1 MSEQIQVQNAMPE
14 PNPFVLHP
22 KKYKRNIDPLRDYI
36 SDCARYLNQMTGA
49 PIEEC
54 ITFVKTEL
62 HPGDA
67 DKGIKPGMFAFKDPK
82 IVYLERGENG
92 DRTQKEGTLQAYLVE
107 SINNQELIAPTL
119 TTYIPPHVKK
129 SLLVDYI
136 DANVK
141 ARGVAKKAK
150 FKAEME
156 GNIVL
161 MQIKDNEQ
169 TNKKLANNS
178 ISGAHVSPST
188 PLYNKTA
195 HSTLTSTCRSTSG
208 FGNANNEKL
217 LSGNRHYWSPEITMN
232 NIISVINHTNYE
244 EQTAAMA
251 KFGIRHPTVDETM
264 ECITYCTN
272 LYWRDKYQLMRVYTL
287 VKTLTPEQRSA
298 FVYTGD
304 MYHLMR
310 FNDAVVRGF
319 VTKLSMMVEVVHP
332 DPDSVLKKV
341 EEEHVHLAAQICER
355 YTKGKQ
361 MHEIVGDARGVLA
374 STAKNI
380 GDVGEEYRELIR
392 AFWVTTN
399 VPASLAFFPDSIRRS
414 ALTSDTDSTI
424 FTVQDWVLW
433 HQGWL
438 GFDEKC
444 NAVAASMVFLAA
456 QTIIHVLARM
466 SANFG
471 IETKRIHTVAM
482 KNEFKFDVFVPTQVA
497 KHYFALIGC
506 QEGNLFKE
514 YKKEIKG
521 VHLKASNAPRF
532 VMKEAEKMML
542 FIMNSVL
549 EGKQISINQLLKEI
563 GDIER
568 EILGHIQ
575 GGGYQFFKKGQIKPP
590 ESYAKEAHE
599 SPYQQYVM
607 WNEVFGPRYGM
618 APPVPYNCVKIST
631 ELDTPTKTKEW
642 LESLDDRMLAERME
656 AYMTRMGK
664 RYIGSIQLPE
674 QNLQTHGIP
683 KEILQVAGVRKI
695 VSDATR
701 VFSIILETLGYYFH
715 NDKLTRLISDHH

>member
-1 MSEQIQVQNAMPE
+1 MAESS
-14 PNPFVLHP
+14 NPFVLHP
-22 KKYKRNIDPLRDYI
+22 SQYKRDINVLGFYI
-36 SDCARYLNQMTGA
+36 QDCATYLHQMTGA
-49 PIEEC
+49 PVEEC
-54 ITFVKTEL
+54 TAFVKTEMR
-62 HPGDA
+62 PGG
-67 DKGIKPGMFAFKDPK
+67 KFEFKDPK
-82 IVYLERGENG
+82 IIYLEREDNG
-92 DRTQKEGTLQAYLVE
+92 DRVQKEGTLQAYLNE
-107 SINNQELIAPTL
+107 SIQERQLIAPTL
-119 TTYIPPHVKK
+119 TTYLHPDVKE
-129 SLLVDYI
+129 SPLVNYI
-136 DANVK
+136 EGNVK

-156 GNIVL
+156 GDIVL

-195 HSTLTSTCRSTSG
+195 HSTLTSNCRSTSG
-208 FGNANNEKL
+208 YGNANNEKF
-217 LSGNRHYWSPEITMN
+217 LSGNRHYWSAAICMQ
-232 NIISVINHTNYE
+232 NIISIINHTDYAA
-244 EQTAAMA
+244 QAAAMQ
-251 KFGIRHPTVDETM
+251 KWGIRHPTVDETM
-264 ECITYCTN
+264 ECIMYSTN
-272 LYWRDKYQLMRVYTL
+272 FYVRDKFKMKKVYDL

-304 MYHLMR
+304 LYHLMR
-310 FNDAVVRGF
+310 FNDEVVRTF

-332 DPDSVLKKV
+332 DPDSILKTV
-341 EEEHVHLAAQICER
+341 QEEHVHLAAQICER
-355 YTKGKQ
+355 YTKGLQ
-361 MHEIVGDARGVLA
+361 MKDIKGDARGILA

-380 GDVGEEYRELIR
+380 GDVGEEYRDLIK

-444 NAVAASMVFLAA
+444 NAVAASMVYLAA

-471 IETKRIHTVAM
+471 IIESRIHQVAM

-532 VMKEAEKMML
+532 VIKEAEKMMI

-549 EGKQISINQLLKEI
+549 RGEKIKIKEILKTI

-568 EILGHIQ
+568 QIFTAIGE
-575 GGGYQFFKKGQIKPP
+575 GGYQFFRMGQIKPP
-590 ESYAKEAHE
+590 ESYAKSADE

-607 WNEVFGPRYGM
+607 WNEVFGPKYGI
-618 APPVPYNCVKIST
+618 APPVPYTCVKIST
-631 ELDTPTKTKEW
+631 ELDTPTKTREW
-642 LESLDDRMLAERME
+642 LETLEDRELAGRMD
-656 AYMTRMGK
+656 AYMKRMGK
-664 RYIGSIQLPE
+664 RYLGSVQLPE

-683 KEILQVAGVRKI
+683 PEILNVAGVRKI
-695 VSDATR
+695 VADATR
-701 VFSIILETLGYYFH
+701 VFYIILETLGIYLS
-715 NDKLTRLISDHH
+715 NDKLTRLVSDSH

>member
-1 MSEQIQVQNAMPE
+1 MAED
-14 PNPFVLHP
+14 NPFVLP
-22 KKYKRNIDPLRDYI
+22 SSSYKRDINPLRDYVEAT
-36 SDCARYLNQMTGA
+36 SAYLHQMTGK
-49 PIEEC
+49 PLEEC
-54 ITFVKTEL
+54 TVFVKTEMR
-62 HPGDA
+62 PG
-67 DKGIKPGMFAFKDPK
+67 GQFEYKDPQ
-82 IVYLERGENG
+82 ITYLERDENG
-92 DRTQKEGTLQAYLVE
+92 DRSQKTGTLGTYLNE
-107 SINNQELIAPTL
+107 SIRNRELIAPTL
-119 TTYIPPHVKK
+119 TTYLPPTVKK

-156 GNIVL
+156 GNVVL

-195 HSTLTSTCRSTSG
+195 HSTLTSNCRSTSG
-208 FGNANNEKL
+208 FGNANNEKF
-217 LSGNRHYWSPEITMN
+217 LSGNRHYWSPEIVMN
-232 NIISVINHTNYE
+232 NIISIITHTDYE
-244 EQTAAMA
+244 EQARAME
-251 KFGIRHPTVDETM
+251 KFGIRHPSIEETM
-264 ECITYCTN
+264 ECITYSTN
-272 LYWRDKYQLMRVYTL
+272 LYWRDKFQLKRVYDL
-287 VKTLTPEQRSA
+287 VKTLSPAQRSA

-310 FNDAVVRGF
+310 FNEAVVRTF
-319 VTKLSMMVEVVHP
+319 ITKLSTMVEVVHP
-332 DPDSVLKKV
+332 DPDSVFKSV
-341 EEEHVHLAAQICER
+341 SEEHVHLAAQICER
-355 YTKGKQ
+355 YTKGLQLKADSPEK
-361 MHEIVGDARGVLA
+361 EIRGDGRGIMA
-374 STAKNI
+374 STALNI
-380 GDVGEEYRELIR
+380 GEVCEEYRDLIR

-471 IETKRIHTVAM
+471 IEEKRIHQVAM
-482 KNEFKFDVFVPTQVA
+482 KNEFKFDVFVPTNVA

-549 EGKQISINQLLKEI
+549 AGKKIKITEILKTI

-568 EILGHIQ
+568 QIFAAIAD
-575 GGGYQFFKKGQIKPP
+575 GGYQFFRMGQIKPP
-590 ESYAKEAHE
+590 ESYAKSAEE

-607 WNEVFGPRYGM
+607 WNEVFGPKYGI
-618 APPVPYNCVKIST
+618 APPVPYACVKIAT
-631 ELDTPTKTKEW
+631 ELDTPTKTREW
-642 LESLDDRMLAERME
+642 LEVLEDRELAARME
-656 AYMTRMGK
+656 NYLKRTGK
-664 RYIGSIQLPE
+664 RYLGSVQLPE

-695 VSDATR
+695 VADATK
-701 VFSIILETLGYYFH
+701 VFYIICETLGIYMS
-715 NDKLTRLISDHH
+715 NDKLTRLISDTN

>member
-1 MSEQIQVQNAMPE
+1 MAEAD
-14 PNPFVLHP
+14 NPFVLAP
-22 KKYKRNIDPLRDYI
+22 NQYKRDINVLGYYVQ
-36 SDCARYLNQMTGA
+36 DCATYLHQMTGA
-49 PIEEC
+49 PLEDC
-54 ITFVKTEL
+54 TSFVKTEMR
-62 HPGDA
+62 PGG
-67 DKGIKPGMFAFKDPK
+67 KFEFKDPK
-82 IVYLERGENG
+82 IVYLERQDNG
-92 DRTQKEGTLQAYLVE
+92 DRVEMHGTLQGYLNE
-107 SINNQELIAPTL
+107 SVRNRDLIAPTL
-119 TTYIPPHVKK
+119 TTYLHPDVKQ
-129 SLLVDYI
+129 SPLVDYI
-136 DANVK
+136 EGNVK

-156 GNIVL
+156 GDIVL

-195 HSTLTSTCRSTSG
+195 HSTLTSNCRSTSG
-208 FGNANNEKL
+208 FGNANNEKF
-217 LSGNRHYWSPEITMN
+217 LSGNRHYWSVEICMQ
-232 NIISVINHTNYE
+232 NIISIINHTDYAV
-244 EQTAAMA
+244 QAHAMQ
-251 KFGIRHPTVDETM
+251 KFGIRHPSIDETM
-264 ECITYCTN
+264 ECIMYSTN
-272 LYWRDKYQLMRVYTL
+272 FYVRDKFKMKRVYDL
-287 VKTLTPEQRSA
+287 VKTLSPEQRSA

-304 MYHLMR
+304 LYHLMR
-310 FNDAVVRGF
+310 FNEEVVRKF
-319 VTKLSMMVEVVHP
+319 ISKLSMIVEVVHP
-332 DPDSVLKKV
+332 EPDSILKKV
-341 EEEHVHLAAQICER
+341 QEEHVHLAAQICER
-355 YTKGKQ
+355 YTKGLQ
-361 MHEIVGDARGVLA
+361 MHEIVGDARGILA

-380 GDVGEEYRELIR
+380 GDVGEEYRDLIS

-444 NAVAASMVFLAA
+444 NAVAASMVYLAA

-471 IETKRIHTVAM
+471 IVEKYIHKVAM

-532 VMKEAEKMML
+532 VIKEAEKMML

-549 EGKQISINQLLKEI
+549 RGEKIKIHDILKTI
-563 GDIER
+563 ADIER
-568 EILGHIQ
+568 QIFTAIGE
-575 GGGYQFFKKGQIKPP
+575 GGYQFFRMGQIKPP
-590 ESYAKEAHE
+590 ESYAKSADE

-607 WNEVFGPRYGM
+607 WNEVFGPKYGI
-618 APPVPYNCVKIST
+618 APPVPYTCVKIAT
-631 ELDTPTKTKEW
+631 ELDTPTKTREW
-642 LESLDDRMLAERME
+642 LETLEDRELAGRME
-656 AYMTRMGK
+656 NYMKRMGK
-664 RYIGSIQLPE
+664 RYVGSVQLPE
-674 QNLQTHGIP
+674 QNLQTNGIP

-695 VSDATR
+695 VADATR
-701 VFSIILETLGYYFH
+701 VFYIILETLGIYLS
-715 NDKLTRLISDHH
+715 NDKLTRLVSDSH

>member
-1 MSEQIQVQNAMPE
+1 VEAD
-14 PNPFVLHP
+14 NPFVLSP
-22 KKYKRNIDPLRDYI
+22 ASYQRDLNVLGYYI
-36 SDCARYLNQMTGA
+36 EDCATYLQQMTGK
-49 PIEEC
+49 PIDDC
-54 ITFVKTEL
+54 TTFVKTEMR
-62 HPGDA
+62 PGG
-67 DKGIKPGMFAFKDPK
+67 KFEFKDPK
-82 IVYLERGENG
+82 IVYLEREDNG
-92 DRTQKEGTLQAYLVE
+92 DRVRKEGTLGAYLAE
-107 SINNQELIAPTL
+107 SIRTRQLIAPTL
-119 TTYIPPHVKK
+119 TTYLHPDVVQSP
-129 SLLVDYI
+129 LVDYI
-136 DANVK
+136 EANVK

-156 GNIVL
+156 GDVVL

-195 HSTLTSTCRSTSG
+195 HSTLTSNCRSTSG
-208 FGNANNEKL
+208 FGNANNEKF
-217 LSGNRHYWSPEITMN
+217 LSGNRHYWSPEIVMN
-232 NIISVINHTNYE
+232 NIISICNHTDYNV
-244 EQTAAMA
+244 QAQAMQ
-251 KFGIRHPTVDETM
+251 KFGIRHPSVEETM
-264 ECITYCTN
+264 ECIAYSTN
-272 LYWRDKYQLMRVYTL
+272 LYWRDKFQLLRVYRL

-304 MYHLMR
+304 LYHLMKY
-310 FNDAVVRGF
+310 NEVVVREYI
-319 VTKLSMMVEVVHP
+319 TKLSMLVEVVHP
-332 DPDSVLKKV
+332 DPDSVIKKV
-341 EEEHVHLAAQICER
+341 MEEHVHLACQICER
-355 YTKGKQ
+355 YTKGLQ
-361 MHEIVGDARGVLA
+361 LHEIQGDARGIVA

-380 GDVGEEYRELIR
+380 GDVGEEYRDLIR
-392 AFWVTTN
+392 AFWVTSN

-471 IETKRIHTVAM
+471 IVEKYIHKVAM

-506 QEGNLFKE
+506 QEGNLFKD

-549 EGKQISINQLLKEI
+549 RGEKIKIQEILKTI

-568 EILGHIQ
+568 QIFDAIGQ
-575 GGGYQFFKKGQIKPP
+575 GGYQFFRMGQIKPP

-607 WNEVFGPRYGM
+607 WNEVFSPKYGV
-618 APPVPYNCVKIST
+618 APPVPYTCVKIAT
-631 ELDTPTKTKEW
+631 DLDTPTKTKEW
-642 LESLDDRMLAERME
+642 LDSLDDRQLAERME
-656 AYMTRMGK
+656 NYMKRMNK
-664 RYIGSIQLPE
+664 RYLGAVQLPE
-674 QNLQTHGIP
+674 QNLQTYGIP

-695 VSDATR
+695 VADATK
-701 VFSIILETLGYYFH
+701 VFYIILETLGIYMQ
-715 NDKLTRLISDHH
+715 NDKLTRLVSDTH

>member
-1 MSEQIQVQNAMPE
+1 VEAD
-14 PNPFVLHP
+14 NPFVLSP
-22 KKYKRNIDPLRDYI
+22 SSYKRDLNILGYYVQ
-36 SDCARYLNQMTGA
+36 DCASYLHQMTGA
-49 PIEEC
+49 PLNDC
-54 ITFVKTEL
+54 MMFVKQEIQ
-62 HPGDA
+62 PGDA
-67 DKGIKPGMFAFKDPK
+67 QKGIAPGRYAFNDPK
-82 IVYLERGENG
+82 IVYLEREDNG
-92 DRTQKEGTLQAYLVE
+92 DRVRKEGRLSEYLTD
-107 SINNQELIAPTL
+107 SIRNRQLIAPTL
-119 TTYIPPHVKK
+119 TTYLHPDVLQSP
-129 SLLVDYI
+129 LVDYI
-136 DANVK
+136 EANVK

-156 GNIVL
+156 GDIVL

-195 HSTLTSTCRSTSG
+195 HSTLTSNCRSTSG
-208 FGNANNEKL
+208 FGNANNEKF
-217 LSGNRHYWSPEITMN
+217 LSGNRHYWSPEIVMQ
-232 NIISVINHTNYE
+232 NIISICNHTDYE
-244 EQTAAMA
+244 AQRHAMK
-251 KFGIRHPTVDETM
+251 KFGIRHPTVEETM
-264 ECITYCTN
+264 ECIAYSTN
-272 LYWRDKYQLMRVYTL
+272 LYWRDKFQLLRVYRL
-287 VKTLTPEQRSA
+287 VKTLTDEQRSA

-304 MYHLMR
+304 MYHLMKY
-310 FNDAVVRGF
+310 NEDVVRIY
-319 VTKLSMMVEVVHP
+319 VTKLSRLVEVVHP
-332 DPDSVLKKV
+332 EPDSVLKKV
-341 EEEHVHLAAQICER
+341 QEEHVHLACQICER
-355 YTKGKQ
+355 YTKGLQ
-361 MHEIVGDARGVLA
+361 LHEIVGDARGIVA

-380 GDVGEEYRELIR
+380 GDVGEEYRDLIR
-392 AFWVTTN
+392 AFWVTSN

-471 IETKRIHTVAM
+471 IVEKYIHKVAM
-482 KNEFKFDVFVPTQVA
+482 KNEFKFDVFIPTQVA

-506 QEGNLFKE
+506 QEGNLFKD

-549 EGKQISINQLLKEI
+549 RGEKIKIKEILKTI

-568 EILGHIQ
+568 QIFTAIGE
-575 GGGYQFFKKGQIKPP
+575 GGYQFFRMGQIKPP
-590 ESYAKEAHE
+590 ESYAKSAEE

-607 WNEVFGPRYGM
+607 WNEVFGPKYGV
-618 APPVPYNCVKIST
+618 APPVPYTCVKIAT
-631 ELDTPTKTKEW
+631 DLDTPTKTKEW
-642 LESLDDRMLAERME
+642 LDTLEDRMLAERME
-656 AYMTRMGK
+656 NYMKRMNK
-664 RYIGSIQLPE
+664 RYLGSVQLPE

-683 KEILQVAGVRKI
+683 NEILKVAGVRKI
-695 VSDATR
+695 VADATK
-701 VFSIILETLGYYFH
+701 VFYIILETLGIYMQ
-715 NDKLTRLISDHH
+715 NDKLTRLVSDTH

>member
-1 MSEQIQVQNAMPE
+1 MAEN
-14 PNPFVLHP
+14 NPFVLP
-22 KKYKRNIDPLRDYI
+22 SASYKRDLNILGSYI
-36 SDCARYLNQMTGA
+36 QDCAAYLHQMTGA
-49 PIEEC
+49 DLQEC
-54 ITFVKTEL
+54 TTFVKMEMRS
-62 HPGDA
+62 G
-67 DKGIKPGMFAFKDPK
+67 GQFEYRDPA
-82 IVYLERGENG
+82 IQYLERGENG
-92 DRTQKEGTLQAYLVE
+92 DRVQKEGKLGEYLTE
-107 SINNQELIAPTL
+107 SINNQELIAPTF
-119 TTYIPPHVKK
+119 TTYLPPHVKK

-156 GNIVL
+156 GNVIL

-195 HSTLTSTCRSTSG
+195 HSTLTSNCRSTSG

-217 LSGNRHYWSPEITMN
+217 LSGNRHYWSPEIVLN
-232 NIISVINHTNYE
+232 NIVSIINHTDYAQQAKAM
-244 EQTAAMA
+244 EQ
-251 KFGIRHPTVDETM
+251 FGIRHPSVDEVM
-264 ECITYCTN
+264 DCIAYSTN
-272 LYWRDKYQLMRVYTL
+272 LYWRDRFQLTRVYALVETL
-287 VKTLTPEQRSA
+287 SPAQRSA

-304 MYHLMR
+304 LYHLMR
-310 FNDAVVRGF
+310 FNESMVRTF
-319 VTKLSMMVEVVHP
+319 IDRLSAMIEVVHP
-332 DPDSVLKKV
+332 EADIVLKKV
-341 EEEHVHLAAQICER
+341 PEEHVHLAVQICER
-355 YTKGKQ
+355 YTKGLQ
-361 MHEIVGDARGVLA
+361 LHQILGDARGILA
-374 STAKNI
+374 STAQNI
-380 GDVGEEYRELIR
+380 GDVCEAYREFIV
-392 AFWVTTN
+392 AFFVTTN
-399 VPASLAFFPDSIRRS
+399 VPASLAVFPDSIRRS

-424 FTVQDWVLW
+424 FTVQEWVLW

-438 GFDEKC
+438 GFDERC
-444 NAVAASMVFLAA
+444 NAVAATMVFLAA

-471 IETKRIHTVAM
+471 IVTDRIHQIAM

-532 VMKEAEKMML
+532 VTKEAERMML

-549 EGKQISINQLLKEI
+549 EGKKISIHYI
-563 GDIER
+563 FRWIADIEQQIFQAM
-568 EILGHIQ
+568 EKGSF
-575 GGGYQFFKKGQIKPP
+575 QFFKMGQIKSP
-590 ESYAKEAHE
+590 ESYARSAEE

-618 APPVPYNCVKIST
+618 APPIPYTCIKITT
-631 ELDTPTKTKEW
+631 ELDSPTKTKDW
-642 LESLDDRMLAERME
+642 LASLEDRDLAERME
-656 AYMTRMGK
+656 SYMQRTGK
-664 RYIGSIQLPE
+664 RYLGSVQLPE

-683 KEILQVAGVRKI
+683 KEILQVAGARKI

-701 VFSIILETLGYYFH
+701 VLYIILEALGVYIA
-715 NDKLTRLISDHH
+715 NDKLSRLISDTTPANTVQVLAA

>member
-1 MSEQIQVQNAMPE
+1 VTD
-14 PNPFVLHP
+14 NPFVLP
-22 KKYKRNIDPLRDYI
+22 SSSYKRDINVLGYYI
-36 SDCARYLNQMTGA
+36 QDCATYLHQMTGA

-54 ITFVKTEL
+54 TTFVKTEMR
-62 HPGDA
+62 PG
-67 DKGIKPGMFAFKDPK
+67 GQFQFVDPK
-82 IVYLERGENG
+82 IVYLEREDNG
-92 DRTQKEGTLQAYLVE
+92 DRVRKEGTLRAYLDE
-107 SINNQELIAPTL
+107 SIRNQELIAPTL
-119 TTYIPPHVKK
+119 TTYLPPTVKK

-156 GNIVL
+156 GDIVL

-195 HSTLTSTCRSTSG
+195 HSTLTSNCRSTSG
-208 FGNANNEKL
+208 FGNANNEKF

-232 NIISVINHTNYE
+232 NIISIINHTDYE
-244 EQTAAMA
+244 AQAHAMQ
-251 KFGIRHPTVDETM
+251 KFGIRHPSVEETM
-264 ECITYCTN
+264 ECITYSTN
-272 LYWRDKYQLMRVYTL
+272 LYWRDKMQLLRVYRL
-287 VKTLTPEQRSA
+287 VKTLTPAQRSA

-304 MYHLMR
+304 MYHLMK
-310 FNDAVVRGF
+310 FNELVVREY

-332 DPDSVLKKV
+332 DPDSIIKKV
-341 EEEHVHLAAQICER
+341 QEEHVHLACQICER
-355 YTKGKQ
+355 YTKGLQ
-361 MHEIVGDARGVLA
+361 LHEIVGDARGILA

-380 GDVGEEYRELIR
+380 GDVGEEYRDLIR

-471 IETKRIHTVAM
+471 IEEKRIHQVAM

-549 EGKQISINQLLKEI
+549 AGKKIKINEILKTI

-568 EILGHIQ
+568 QIFQAIGE
-575 GGGYQFFKKGQIKPP
+575 GGYQFFRMGQIKTP
-590 ESYAKEAHE
+590 ESYAKSAEE

-607 WNEVFGPRYGM
+607 WNEVFGPKYGI
-618 APPVPYNCVKIST
+618 APPVPYTCVKIAT
-631 ELDTPTKTKEW
+631 DLDTPTKTKEW
-642 LESLDDRMLAERME
+642 LDGLEDRQLAERME
-656 AYMTRMGK
+656 NYMKRMNK
-664 RYIGSIQLPE
+664 RYIGTVQLPE

-695 VSDATR
+695 VADATR
-701 VFSIILETLGYYFH
+701 VFYIILETLGIYMA
-715 NDKLTRLISDHH
+715 NDKLSRLVSDTH